1 MTNHRDAQTAPERIW
16 TTGNEMS
23 GSWNATKQATSR
35 IDLGEVE
42 YIRADLDRADTSAR
56 AGTGAVKPLV
66 WTEYETDGWADRAD
80 AEAGSFGVFYNID
93 IQPDG
98 YRVVFDREAVGA
110 IGTFDTADEAKAAA
124 QADYERRI
132 LAALQPGEAQGVDPV
147 AWQIKPLAFDWQPK
161 DRGNPSEMIIQTDD
175 YSAYVLIPYGKGHAP
190 RAGIGTWNGVANHKG
205 ETGFP
210 TREAA
215 MRYCED
221 TIRADAERAVKKAM
235 RWIEATPPAA
245 QVTVAVIEKAFIAGA
260 DWQSGDIPLSMD
272 EAIAALQPGE
282 AKGAEPLSLG
292 RVKVPEGQT
301 PLNDKLGHRLL
312 DVFNEG
318 IKARDAGTG
327 SPYHGHS
334 LEGCIHA
341 AGWVQRDLRLALNS
355 AHAALRALAGDGR
368 RRQMKALIVGGPNRG
383 QVVDIEVTPASVL
396 ELVEVCDRVRG
407 ESFWFKVEA
416 DVQDK
421 HEYVMRELCR
431 AYEYLMKGETHR
443 QHVKKNGKL

>member
-1 MTNHRDAQTAPERIW
+1 MTGFFGAGGMGGNVERDMPGGTVDFTKPVRIKDKPE
-16 TTGNEMS
+16 
-23 GSWNATKQATSR
+23 
-35 IDLGEVE
+35 
-42 YIRADLDRADTSAR
+42 LD
-56 AGTGAVKPLV
+56 V
-66 WTEYETDGWADRAD
+66 
-80 AEAGSFGVFYNID
+80 
-93 IQPDG
+93 
-98 YRVVFDREAVGA
+98 RVV
-110 IGTFDTADEAKAAA
+110 DTTYIAD
-124 QADYERRI
+124 Q
-132 LAALQPGEAQGVDPV
+132 
-147 AWQIKPLAFDWQPK
+147 
-161 DRGNPSEMIIQTDD
+161 
-175 YSAYVLIPYGKGHAP
+175 
-190 RAGIGTWNGVANHKG
+190 
-205 ETGFP
+205 
-210 TREAA
+210 A
-215 MRYCED
+215 MR
-221 TIRADAERAVKKAM
+221 AFVL
-235 RWIEATPPAA
+235 
-245 QVTVAVIEKAFIAGA
+245 VVIT
-260 DWQSGDIPLSMD
+260 
-272 EAIAALQPGE
+272 GE

-355 AHAALRALAGDGR
+355 AHAALRAPAGDGR
-368 RRQMKALIVGGPNRG
+368 RRQMKALIVGGSNRG

-421 HEYVMRELCR
+421 HEYVMRELCH

>member
-1 MTNHRDAQTAPERIW
+1 MIDFTKRIW
-16 TTGNEMS
+16 LH
-23 GSWNATKQATSR
+23 AIA
-35 IDLGEVE
+35 IV
-42 YIRADLDRADTSAR
+42 
-56 AGTGAVKPLV
+56 
-66 WTEYETDGWADRAD
+66 
-80 AEAGSFGVFYNID
+80 AEARNKC
-93 IQPDG
+93 
-98 YRVVFDREAVGA
+98 A
-110 IGTFDTADEAKAAA
+110 
-124 QADYERRI
+124 
-132 LAALQPGEAQGVDPV
+132 PGERFEALNLVMGDLEDARRRDQ
-147 AWQIKPLAFDWQPK
+147 
-161 DRGNPSEMIIQTDD
+161 
-175 YSAYVLIPYGKGHAP
+175 LIMPDFPAVCPDCGQHCE
-190 RAGIGTWNGVANHKG
+190 THNG
-205 ETGFP
+205 ESD
-210 TREAA
+210 
-215 MRYCED
+215 C
-221 TIRADAERAVKKAM
+221 
-235 RWIEATPPAA
+235 
-245 QVTVAVIEKAFIAGA
+245 
-260 DWQSGDIPLSMD
+260 
-272 EAIAALQPGE
+272 AALQPGE